1 MPEKGKKSGRCH
13 HRPFSFVQKMKSSTK
28 KKLNGQIKWVYGQ
41 IQNLKLNSRAIGVL
55 GGMKSTN
62 ETLGHLFKGV
72 SL

>member
-1 MPEKGKKSGRCH
+1 
-13 HRPFSFVQKMKSSTK
+13 MKSSTK
-28 KKLNGQIKWVYGQ
+28 KKLNGHIKWVYDQ